1 MYPGQMTE
9 PTGLRARKKARTHD
23 AIADAAISLFL
34 AHGFD
39 QVSVTDIAAAAEVSK
54 PTLFR
59 YFATKEDL
67 VLHRFADHS
76 GESARV
82 VRDREPGVPPVTALH
97 RHFRA
102 GLDRYEPVTG
112 LNDHPGV
119 VAFHRL
125 VFGTPSL
132 AGRLTQYML
141 DDEEALAAALGAG
154 TLGPGIE
161 ARLRAAQVLAVQR
174 VLARTNW
181 QKIAG
186 GRTAR
191 DVHPEAVAD
200 ADQAFAQLRS
210 GTSGS

>member
-1 MYPGQMTE
+1 VVT
-9 PTGLRARKKARTHD
+9 PTGLRARKKARTRD

-39 QVSVTDIAAAAEVSK
+39 RVSVTEIAAAAEVSK

-59 YFATKEDL
+59 YFPTKEDL
-67 VLHRFADHS
+67 VLHRFADHN
-76 GESARV
+76 GEAARV
-82 VRDREPGVPPVTALH
+82 VRDRQPGVSPVTALH

-112 LNDHPGV
+112 LNDHPEV

-125 VFGTPSL
+125 VFSTPSL
-132 AGRLTQYML
+132 AGRLTQYMIE
-141 DDEEALAAALGAG
+141 DEEELASA
-154 TLGPGIE
+154 LGPGIQ

-174 VLARTNW
+174 VLARANW
-181 QKIAG
+181 QKIAD
-186 GRTAR
+186 GRAAR

-200 ADQAFAQLRS
+200 ADQAFAQLR
-210 GTSGS
+210 